1 MRRKN
6 QEAKLRQGLCQ
17 YAVSDYRWFRS
28 SFSHSLEDGRTA
40 EWCIVLCDN
49 NFGAWRSSVARL
61 LWEQEVPGSNP
72 GAPTTLMTMTYGIAH
87 LLSVLSIPQIGTT

>member
-1 MRRKN
+1 MRF
-6 QEAKLRQGLCQ
+6 LITVGFG
-17 YAVSDYRWFRS
+17 AVFRTVWKMAT
-28 SFSHSLEDGRTA
+28 RP

-87 LLSVLSIPQIGTT
+87 LLSVLSIPQIGTP